1 MRKRPPQDDLPDGIV
16 PLPRGP
22 APTPRPPGGCGLTG
36 CLYGTMI
43 LFALLLMV
51 MVGLALFRQWQV
63 PPPAYPGR

>member
-1 MRKRPPQDDLPDGIV
+1 MRQPPRNDDLPDGVVKLPPEPV
-16 PLPRGP
+16 PHRK
-22 APTPRPPGGCGLTG
+22 PPGGCGLTG

-63 PPPAYPGR
+63 PTLPYPGR